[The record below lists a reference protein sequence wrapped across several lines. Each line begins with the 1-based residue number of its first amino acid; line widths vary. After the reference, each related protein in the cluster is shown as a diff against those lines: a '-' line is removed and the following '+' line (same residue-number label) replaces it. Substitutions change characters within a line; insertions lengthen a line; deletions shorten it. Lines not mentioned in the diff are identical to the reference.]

1 MFKIMLKIK
10 LSSKRQAT
18 FPKKVCEALGIQPG
32 DEILLDAREEAE
44 GRVWVVK
51 PAEPKN
57 RPWLGSL
64 RSYAQGKSH
73 GMDSIRDSIE
83 NGRLSTRK

>member
-1 MFKIMLKIK
+1 MLKIK

-18 FPKKVCEALGIQPG
+18 FPKKVCEALGVQPG

-44 GRVWVVK
+44 GPVWVVK
-51 PAEPKN
+51 PVAPRN

-64 RSYAQGKSH
+64 RAYAKGKSH
-73 GMDSIRDSIE
+73 SMDSIRDSIK
-83 NGRLSTRK
+83 NGRLSSKQ